1 MAKEKT
7 TKKSTTTKKLTPYN
21 KFMKTELPK
30 VKAEN
35 PDLPH
40 KDAFKLVAERW
51 KNSTENPKNASTIL
65 KPLSKT
71 KLNNIQNLR
80 QFTIKLEQDGA
91 GTSVVFD
98 QNSEGP
104 IVKNHWQPYG
114 DNDTCSISNCRKSLN
129 ILSGKNNCRNHC
141 KLTIKLSKQ
150 AQHDPINGTFF
161 RVCDDC
167 FVSREGY
174 FDNEGVM
181 RSHTEEFNK
190 HRTKIIE
197 RAHLEENRLE
207 KRLEKLTKLYAS
219 QNKNS
224 ITAKGVL
231 KNSIIISNKNQ
242 RRLSEQSVVK
252 WEDDASVANCP
263 LYSSEQISV
272 GEVRVCKK
280 CRSAVL
286 RRKEYNEEISK
297 TPPVIMLYQKLTK
310 IRSAIDLT
318 LPKFQDMI
326 VMLKSQEIVNQTHA
340 DYQVAA
346 KTRKELLDN
355 FAQFDAISKEI
366 KTLTPKSE
374 SVKRLQLN
382 IHLAASQ
389 YLHQNMLTLSVLPQM
404 FKRKNNSSKG
414 NGNSED
420 DESSSVFSVFSANNG
435 VDGRT
440 RSFSNSSVK
449 KVGEKLDEQLEVLQQ
464 QEKLVLGYIQDAT
477 RRRKIDDVKTLKAS
491 LDELKAEINRK
502 KAELSGELY
511 MDLKQ

>member
-129 ILSGKNNCRNHC
+129 ILSGKNNCRN
-141 KLTIKLSKQ
+141 KQ

-181 RSHTEEFNK
+181 RGHTEEFNK

-263 LYSSEQISV
+263 LCGYVVNFFILMILYYSPEQISV

-280 CRSAVL
+280 CRSAVF

-297 TPPVIMLYQKLTK
+297 TPPVIMLY
-310 IRSAIDLT
+310 
-318 LPKFQDMI
+318 QDMI

-404 FKRKNNSSKG
+404 FKRKSNNSKG

>member
-1 MAKEKT
+1 
-7 TKKSTTTKKLTPYN
+7 
-21 KFMKTELPK
+21 MKTELPK

-51 KNSTENPKNASTIL
+51 KNSTENPKNACSTIISCAKKNGLVKWLKNAQSTIL

-129 ILSGKNNCRNHC
+129 ILSGKNNCRN
-141 KLTIKLSKQ
+141 KQ

-231 KNSIIISNKNQ
+231 KNSIIISN
-242 RRLSEQSVVK
+242 
-252 WEDDASVANCP
+252 
-263 LYSSEQISV
+263 I
-272 GEVRVCKK
+272 
-280 CRSAVL
+280 
-286 RRKEYNEEISK
+286 EYYGTMNK
-297 TPPVIMLYQKLTK
+297 
-310 IRSAIDLT
+310 
-318 LPKFQDMI
+318 
-326 VMLKSQEIVNQTHA
+326 
-340 DYQVAA
+340 
-346 KTRKELLDN
+346 
-355 FAQFDAISKEI
+355 
-366 KTLTPKSE
+366 
-374 SVKRLQLN
+374 
-382 IHLAASQ
+382 
-389 YLHQNMLTLSVLPQM
+389 
-404 FKRKNNSSKG
+404 
-414 NGNSED
+414 
-420 DESSSVFSVFSANNG
+420 
-435 VDGRT
+435 
-440 RSFSNSSVK
+440 
-449 KVGEKLDEQLEVLQQ
+449 
-464 QEKLVLGYIQDAT
+464 
-477 RRRKIDDVKTLKAS
+477 
-491 LDELKAEINRK
+491 
-502 KAELSGELY
+502 
-511 MDLKQ
+511 